1 VRDRA
6 GHERYLSLSF
16 FLFVILFFRNV
27 ILLFYLFL
35 QKNKTFFFGSNFFL
49 AHIQGVRFETILR
62 EI

>member
-1 VRDRA
+1 MVLA
-6 GHERYLSLSF
+6 Y
-16 FLFVILFFRNV
+16 I
-27 ILLFYLFL
+27 IPFL